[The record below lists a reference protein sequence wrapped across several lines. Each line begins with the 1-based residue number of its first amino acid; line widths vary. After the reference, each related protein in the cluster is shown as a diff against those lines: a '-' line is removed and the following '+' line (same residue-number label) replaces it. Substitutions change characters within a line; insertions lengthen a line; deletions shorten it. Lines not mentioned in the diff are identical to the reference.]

1 MLELDKLLEEA
12 RKDWEA
18 RSWEGTFADYLRMA
32 VAAPDLARHT
42 HARIY
47 DMIQWADSAPGPEG
61 VPRYRLFEDDVFGMD
76 RALDRVVEFFHA
88 ATTSLEVRKRIL
100 LLMGPPAGGKSTI
113 VNLIKSGLERYS
125 RSDEG
130 AVYAI
135 KGCPMQEQPLH
146 LIPEERREQLKRE
159 HGVEIEGDLCP
170 RCRYNLRHQY
180 EGDIARVLV
189 RRVNIS
195 QPEGIGMGSFVATS
209 AHSQDIARLV
219 GSVDTSSFTEDRIE
233 GAGKGLRLD
242 GELQAANRGIMDFIE
257 IFKSDE
263 RFLAILLGV
272 TQEQTIKLG
281 SFGSVYADEAILG
294 HSNEEEYD
302 AFISAPE
309 TAALKDRLILVK
321 IPYNLRVSDEV
332 KAYCKMFSGTGTP
345 GPDRTDC
352 LGALS
357 PLTLRIAATL
367 AVLSRLEAPGRSNSP
382 SSVPPSVPQL
392 DRLRL
397 YDGLVLP
404 PHTPESVEDLREEL
418 PREGM
423 FGLSPRYVINRLADA
438 QTREKGCLTPLRA
451 LSGLVEGLTER
462 AGLSKEER
470 QVLLGQAMDAIS
482 EYRVLAMRE
491 AQKAAT
497 PDFFQKAAS
506 LFRSYVERVEAY
518 CEGHASR
525 PPDDRVLRSVEG
537 ALGLRDGDRPRFRR
551 GVCQSLS
558 YLRQRHEASDLTY
571 DSIPTLKWA
580 VENALF
586 PNRDEIKLTLD
597 PGRKDVERKEGRQ
610 LIQQRLFLEHDY
622 CLECAEDLMY
632 FAWRTF
638 QGKEVVSIR
647 NGKLSID

>member
-1 MLELDKLLEEA
+1 MVELDKLLEEA

-18 RSWEGTFADYLRMA
+18 GSWEGTFADYLRMA

-47 DMIQWADSAPGPEG
+47 DMIQWAGNVPGPEG
-61 VPRYRLFEDDVFGMD
+61 VPRYRLFEDEVFGMD
-76 RALDRVVEFFHA
+76 PAIDRVVEFFHA

-130 AVYAI
+130 AVYSI

-180 EGDIARVLV
+180 DGDIARVLV
-189 RRVNIS
+189 RRVHIS
-195 QPEGIGMGSFVATS
+195 QPEGVGMGSFVATS

-242 GELQAANRGIMDFIE
+242 GELEAANRGVMDFIE

-281 SFGSVYADEAILG
+281 SFGAVYADEAIIG

-332 KAYCKMFSGTGTP
+332 KTYGKMFSGTGTH
-345 GPDRTDC
+345 GPDRTDS
-352 LGALS
+352 LGGLS
-357 PLTLRIAATL
+357 PLTLRVAATL

-382 SSVPPSVPQL
+382 SSVPPL

-397 YDGLVLP
+397 YDGLFLP

-423 FGLSPRYVINRLADA
+423 FGLSPRYVINRLAHA

-470 QVLLGQAMDAIS
+470 QVLLGQAMDAVS

-497 PDFFQKAAS
+497 PDFSQKAAS
-506 LFRSYVERVEAY
+506 LFRSYVEQVEAY
-518 CEGHASR
+518 CEGDASE
-525 PPDDRVLRSVEG
+525 PPDERVLRSVEG

-551 GVCQSLS
+551 GVCQSLG
-558 YLRQRHEASDLTY
+558 YLRQRPEASDLTC
-571 DSIPTLKWA
+571 DSIPTLKRA
-580 VENALF
+580 IENSLF
-586 PNRDEIKLTLD
+586 ASRDEVKLTLD
-597 PGRKDVERKEGRQ
+597 PGRKDVERQQERQ
-610 LIQQRLFLEHDY
+610 MIQQRLFLEHGY
-622 CLECAEDLMY
+622 CLECAEDLMH

-638 QGKEVVSIR
+638 QGKEVVSVR
-647 NGKLSID
+647 NGKLSVV